1 MADTDANTTVA
12 SDEPEKKGVG
22 FIGGAAALGAGA
34 LAATGTGSLMHKKA
48 VEGMAAEG
56 KETLSKA
63 TSEGVAAYKK
73 ANPKPPLGATAER
86 TTWVEG
92 LRSNVDKAIAP
103 HEEKLGKLVESV
115 KKLDNVENSNFLK
128 KGAVVFKE
136 GSMKVKGI
144 VLAAGVAA
152 TLLAGYVVKTIRNA
166 SHAERLD
173 QERAA
178 AAQATGPAMG

>member
-12 SDEPEKKGVG
+12 NDEPEKKGVG

-73 ANPKPPLGATAER
+73 ANPGSKGF
-86 TTWVEG
+86 
-92 LRSNVDKAIAP
+92 AP
-103 HEEKLGKLVESV
+103 MWRRPSTSQNCPSSL
-115 KKLDNVENSNFLK
+115 N
-128 KGAVVFKE
+128 
-136 GSMKVKGI
+136 
-144 VLAAGVAA
+144 
-152 TLLAGYVVKTIRNA
+152 R
-166 SHAERLD
+166 
-173 QERAA
+173 
-178 AAQATGPAMG
+178 

>member
-1 MADTDANTTVA
+1 
-12 SDEPEKKGVG
+12 
-22 FIGGAAALGAGA
+22 
-34 LAATGTGSLMHKKA
+34 
-48 VEGMAAEG
+48 VE
-56 KETLSKA
+56 
-63 TSEGVAAYKK
+63 
-73 ANPKPPLGATAER
+73 
-86 TTWVEG
+86 
-92 LRSNVDKAIAP
+92 KAID
-103 HEEKLGKLVESV
+103 ESKLPKLAESV